1 MSEGRRVALSLGS
14 GGARGYAHI
23 GVIEEL
29 RERGYEI
36 VTIAGTSMGAL
47 VGGLT
52 AAGRIDDFAEWAR
65 GLRQRDVLRLFDL
78 RISGPGAI
86 AAERLFARMAE
97 FFEGAAIE
105 DLPIPFTAV
114 ATDLGSRREVW
125 FQQGPLQAAVRASIA
140 IPGLFSPV
148 MINGRLLVDGGLT
161 NPVPLEPTTA
171 VPADL
176 TLAVSLLAPRHR
188 RELTSPVHT
197 SSAPDR
203 SVAWRERLVRT
214 LAALT
219 GRDSDPVDDEQHDLG
234 DEVAVDPHPSSP
246 TDALPPGLRKVDVTA
261 LSFETIQSALARY
274 RMAGLPADIVI
285 DVPVDACKT
294 LDFHRAEAMI
304 DLGRSLAAEA
314 LDQFEAQ
321 QRALQLDE
329 PEPA

>member
-29 RERGYEI
+29 RERRYDI

-52 AAGRIDDFAEWAR
+52 AAGRLDDFSDWAR

-78 RISGPGAI
+78 RLSGPGAI
-86 AAERLFARMAE
+86 AAERLFERMAE
-97 FFEGAAIE
+97 FFDEAVIE

-114 ATDLGSRREVW
+114 ATDLGARREVW

-171 VPADL
+171 VPADI
-176 TLAVSLLAPRHR
+176 TLAVSLLAPRNR

-203 SVAWRERLVRT
+203 SVAWRERLRRT
-214 LAALT
+214 LAGLT
-219 GRDSDPVDDEQHDLG
+219 GRDSDPADDEQPEISA
-234 DEVAVDPHPSSP
+234 EVDTDPHPSSLA
-246 TDALPPGLRKVDVTA
+246 DGLPPGLRKVDVTA

-274 RMAGLPADIVI
+274 RMAGLPADILI
-285 DVPVDACKT
+285 EIPVDACKT
-294 LDFHRAEAMI
+294 LDFHRAEMMI

-314 LDQFEAQ
+314 LDQFEEQ
-321 QRALQLDE
+321 QTLSHDE
-329 PEPA
+329 ST